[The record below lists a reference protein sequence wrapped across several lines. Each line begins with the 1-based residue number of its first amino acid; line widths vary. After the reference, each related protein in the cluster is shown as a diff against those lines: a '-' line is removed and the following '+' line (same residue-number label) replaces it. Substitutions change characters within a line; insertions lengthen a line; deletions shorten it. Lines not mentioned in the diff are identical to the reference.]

1 MQKTATGEVIDT
13 RPPDVEDWLNTLPYV
28 DFDRTSTLILEALSA
43 TNQVPL
49 KPAIRLDLVAL
60 YNRPYQYYVDTQIKL
75 GSQHTLQSIDLMVRQ
90 ISVLSKI
97 AANLANACKLI
108 ARDSAGQKTLWGRF
122 KPFQVALH
130 EAIHFLSHGLIF
142 SYLQYAPVPERFWL
156 EINKL
161 YKHAELA
168 GLSNAELRLPE
179 GLGGSRIQTIGEAYK
194 RIVLISLLDPYH
206 LPFGAIWEIYNQLE
220 RWSAHSRIVPYKP
233 GMERNGAFVVDIDS
247 VARPVPMDHFDD
259 HTMRETHRIIEVR
272 ELKTEINSRL
282 ELLKKGG
289 KAEPD
294 TCISPHIAKLV
305 LAQMAQSMGTPPR
318 RSSPRIP
325 NQGKE
330 QLIFGLNAIYFQING
345 GKEFVST
352 TGQDETE
359 HLVTDALFARPQSET
374 MPPQYA
380 TELWNLLDM
389 GPEGFSVDSAAAQGN
404 LVRVG
409 DLVAIRRENA
419 GTGRNSNWSLGVIRW
434 MMIVEGQRYRL
445 GIQTIAA
452 EVMPAAL
459 RALSGGV
466 PEVEYRRVIIADD
479 NLSRGRNHI
488 VTSPGIYQTKRELEL
503 VVRDRTLPASA
514 VGLVESSV
522 NFEHI
527 LIEV

>member
-28 DFDRTSTLILEALSA
+28 DFERTSMLILEAISA
-43 TNQVPL
+43 TNHVNL

-90 ISVLSKI
+90 IAVLSKI
-97 AANLANACKLI
+97 TANLANACKLI
-108 ARDSAGQKTLWGRF
+108 ARDSAGQKTLWGRI

-130 EAIHFLSHGLIF
+130 QAIHYLSHGLIF
-142 SYLQYAPVPERFWL
+142 SYLQYAPVPEKFWL

-168 GLSNAELRLPE
+168 GLSDAELRLPE
-179 GLGGSRIQTIGEAYK
+179 GFGGSRIQTIGAAYK
-194 RIVLISLLDPYH
+194 RIALISLLDPYH

-220 RWSAHSRIVPYKP
+220 RWSAYSRMVPYQP
-233 GMERNGAFVVDIDS
+233 GLERNGAFAVDIDS
-247 VARPVPMDHFDD
+247 AARPVPMEHFDD
-259 HTMRETHRIIEVR
+259 HTLRETHRIIVVR
-272 ELKTEINSRL
+272 ELETEINSRL

-305 LAQMAQSMGTPPR
+305 LTQMAQSMGTPPR
-318 RSSPRIP
+318 RSSPRIL
-325 NQGKE
+325 NQGSV
-330 QLIFGLNAIYFQING
+330 QLIFGLNAIYFHING
-345 GKEFVST
+345 AKEFVST
-352 TGQDETE
+352 TAQDETE
-359 HLVTDALFARPQSET
+359 HFLTDSLFARPPSET
-374 MPPQYA
+374 KPPQYA

-389 GPEGFSVDSAAAQGN
+389 GPEGFSVDSAVAQGN

-409 DLVAIRRENA
+409 DLVAIRRENSGA
-419 GTGRNSNWSLGVIRW
+419 GQNSNWSLGVIRW
-434 MMIVEGQRYRL
+434 MMIVEGKRHRL
-445 GIQTIAA
+445 GIQSIAA

-466 PEVEYRRVIIADD
+466 AEATYRRAIVADD
-479 NLSRGRNHI
+479 SLSQGENHI
-488 VTSPGIYQTKRELEL
+488 ITSPGIYQTKRELEL
-503 VVRDRTLPASA
+503 VVQDRTLPASA
-514 VGLVESSV
+514 VSLVESSI

-527 LIEV
+527 LIKV